1 MQEQLAEILA
11 YVKGVIGH
19 KWIIISIAWVVSLVG
34 WGYVYHMPDKYT
46 SEARVHV
53 DTRTMLRPLLR
64 GMAIQ
69 ADVRGL
75 VAIMQK
81 LMFTQNNL
89 VKVAEL
95 AGIEGDYS
103 SENGRFEIANKLKG
117 NVGISG
123 GRDEI
128 FSISYQSTSPV
139 MAQKVVQA
147 FLSVFSEQ
155 TQQSTMNDVDSAQR
169 FIEEQIREY
178 EQRLRNAEKA
188 RENFKRT
195 NLGLLPGQGE
205 NQVGKI
211 QSIQTNL
218 EQIEMTISEL
228 FARKKVLQTQ
238 LDEAFES
245 EDEWGLTETFDQGS
259 EEDARITSLKQ
270 ERDELLIKYTQNHPY
285 IKAIESTIKELEQR
299 IAEKDVVLDDEP
311 SMEAMSNPYVQSI
324 KAQINQVDA
333 EIATLQSRSERYQKQ
348 LKQADEEFNSRLAIE
363 TEMQNLNRDY
373 EAIKSNYLSLI
384 QKREQASLSEKV
396 DNQAAALKFRIAD
409 PANRPTEPSAPN
421 RKLLYSVAFVIGLI
435 VGIGIAL
442 LVVLIRPVFTS
453 TRNLRAVTGLPVL
466 GSISVYMTHEE
477 IKKQKWNNYSFFAVS
492 LLLLIS
498 YSGVMSLE
506 ML

>member
-1 MQEQLAEILA
+1 MQEQLAEILT
-11 YVKGVIGH
+11 YVKGVISH
-19 KWIIISIAWVVSLVG
+19 KWIIIGIAWLISLAG
-34 WGYVYHMPDKYT
+34 WSYVYTMPDKYT

-69 ADVRGL
+69 TDVRGL
-75 VAIMQK
+75 IAIMQK
-81 LMFTQNNL
+81 LMLTRNNL

-103 SENGRFEIANKLKG
+103 SENGRFQIANELKE

-155 TQQSTMNDVDSAQR
+155 TQQTTLGDVGSAQR
-169 FIEEQIREY
+169 FIDEQITEY

-188 RENFKRT
+188 RENFKRE

-211 QSIQTNL
+211 QTIQANL
-218 EQIEMTISEL
+218 DQIEMNISEL

-245 EDEWGLTETFDQGS
+245 EDEWGLTNTLDQGS
-259 EEDARITSLKQ
+259 EEDARITSLKEQ
-270 ERDELLIKYTQNHPY
+270 KDELLIKYTLNHPY
-285 IKAIESTIKELEQR
+285 VRAIDSTIKELEQR
-299 IAEKDVVLDDEP
+299 IAEKEMTFEDEP
-311 SMEAMSNPYVQSI
+311 NLEAMSNPYVQSI

-333 EIATLQSRSERYQKQ
+333 EIATLQSRTERYKKQ
-348 LKQADEEFNSRLAIE
+348 LKQADEEFNTRLAIE

-373 EAIKSNYLSLI
+373 ETIKGNYLSLI
-384 QKREQASLSEKV
+384 QRREQASLSEKV
-396 DNQAAALKFRIAD
+396 DNQAAALKFRIVD
-409 PANRPTEPSAPN
+409 PANRPTSPSAPN
-421 RKLLYSVAFVIGLI
+421 RKLLYSAALFMGLM
-435 VGIGIAL
+435 VGIGIAV

-453 TRNLRAVTGLPVL
+453 TRNLRVLTGLPVL
-466 GSISVYMTHEE
+466 GSISVYMTREE
-477 IKKQKWNNYSFFAVS
+477 IRKQKLNNVVFFTMS

-498 YSGVMSLE
+498 FSGVMSMEFL
-506 ML
+506 